1 MPTQAGLPVINDY
14 HKADIKRIRVSLN
27 GRDRDFNFVIGDK
40 QEIDETGAANAVTA
54 NFIHSVDATHLQA
67 VAIEAAKAGIEMVCV
82 HDCFGCIAPHAWRL
96 KEAIHVKFVQLHRC
110 NLLAEIL
117 ESARATLPKN
127 TKLPSLPETGTL
139 KLEDIYLNYHAFKNN

>member
-1 MPTQAGLPVINDY
+1 M
-14 HKADIKRIRVSLN
+14 KRIRVSLN
-27 GRDRDFNFVIGDK
+27 GRDRDVNFVIGDK
-40 QEIDETGAANAVTA
+40 REIDETGAANAVTA

-110 NLLAEIL
+110 DLLAEIL

-127 TKLPSLPETGTL
+127 TKLPSLPKTGTL
-139 KLEDIYLNYHAFKNN
+139 KLEDIYLNYHAFTN